1 MGTSS
6 SVRELN
12 AKLSGMSESELLG
25 LIEGELN
32 GPKRTTVLVRL
43 HQRYTMVRARRERTE
58 MLTQSTTPSD
68 ARCDA

>member
-1 MGTSS
+1 MYSW
-6 SVRELN
+6 RELN
-12 AKLSGMSESELLG
+12 AKLSGMSEDELLG
-25 LIEGELN
+25 LIEEELN

-43 HQRYTMVRARRERTE
+43 HQRYTMVRAGRERTE